1 MFTQYIENKKENI
14 LERLFDCL
22 RIASISADSQYR
34 ETCIKQADWFVNLL
48 EGWGYKAELWHATT
62 ANGLPAVYAQNK
74 QIEGR
79 PTILFYGHYDVQP
92 VDPLALWDSAPFE
105 PIIRNNC
112 IFARGANDDKG
123 QLFTFLE
130 ALHGLDN
137 IDNPPNINI
146 KIFLE
151 GEEESGSPSLKG
163 ILEKH
168 KNSLACDVVLVS
180 DVDMWSP
187 NQPAFTIMLKGK
199 VAFEATLTGPLR
211 DLHSGLY
218 GGPVSNPAVIL
229 SRIIGKMYDDNNHVL
244 IPGFYD
250 NIKEID
256 AHIKKSW
263 KPLNEHILKNME
275 DVGMTVAG
283 GEHGYTALEQNW
295 CRPTLEIN
303 GLTSGYQGE
312 GGKTIIPSKAS
323 VKISCRLVEGQ
334 DPDKIL
340 QSFIEFFHAHCPKD
354 IRVRFEG
361 EAGARAFV
369 VDHNDPFVQKA
380 KIALNDVFKDDCLLV
395 GCGASIPAAIDLKE
409 ITNAPIIL
417 GGWGQPSDAIHAP
430 NENYSLDR
438 FFKGIEGWGAILK
451 AFEKKDTL

>member
-1 MFTQYIENKKENI
+1 MLSQYIENEKENI
-14 LERLFDCL
+14 LARLFECL
-22 RIASISADSQYR
+22 RIASISADLQYKD
-34 ETCIKQADWFVNLL
+34 TCFKQADWFVNLL
-48 EGWGYKAELWHATT
+48 TLWGYKAELWHAKTPD
-62 ANGLPAVYAQNK
+62 GLPAVYAQNE

-79 PTILFYGHYDVQP
+79 PTILFYGHCDVQP
-92 VDPLALWDSAPFE
+92 VDPITLWDSDPFE
-105 PIIRNNC
+105 PIIKDNH

-130 ALHGLDN
+130 ALHAYDHTNNPLDM
-137 IDNPPNINI
+137 NI

-163 ILEKH
+163 ILDSH
-168 KNSLACDVVLVS
+168 KDSLGCDVVLVS

-187 NQPAFTIMLKGK
+187 SQPAFTTMLKGK
-199 VAFEATLTGPLR
+199 VAFEVTLIGPVR

-229 SRIIGKMYDDNNHVL
+229 SRIIGKMFDDNNHVL
-244 IPGFYD
+244 VPGFYD
-250 NIKEID
+250 DIKEVD
-256 AHIKKSW
+256 GAIKQSW
-263 KPLNEHILKNME
+263 IPLNDHILKNMA

-283 GEHGYTALEQNW
+283 GEYGYTALEQNW

-323 VKISCRLVEGQ
+323 AKISCRLVDGQ

-340 QSFIEFFHAHCPKD
+340 NAFHGFFNEHCPKD
-354 IRVRFEG
+354 IKVHFEG

-369 VDHNDPFVQKA
+369 VDHYDPFVQKA
-380 KIALNDVFKDDCLLV
+380 KKALDNVFKDECLLI

-438 FFKGIEGWGAILK
+438 FFKGIKGWGAILK
-451 AFEKKDTL
+451 AFET

>member
-1 MFTQYIENKKENI
+1 MFAQYIENEKKSI
-14 LERLFDCL
+14 LERLFECL

-34 ETCIKQADWFVNLL
+34 DTCLKQANWLIELF
-48 EGWGYKAELWHATT
+48 ERWGYQAELWQADV
-62 ANGLPAVYAQNK
+62 ADGLPTVFAQNE
-74 QIEGR
+74 QIDGR

-92 VDPLALWDSAPFE
+92 VDPITLWDSDPFE
-105 PIIRNNC
+105 PIIKDNY

-130 ALHGLDN
+130 ALHAFDIVGNSLN
-137 IDNPPNINI
+137 LNI

-163 ILEKH
+163 ILDSH
-168 KNSLACDVVLVS
+168 KNQLACDVVLVS

-187 NQPAFTIMLKGK
+187 TQPAFTTMLKGK
-199 VAFEATLTGPLR
+199 AAFEVTLTGPIR

-229 SRIIGKMYDDNNHVL
+229 SRIIGKMFDDNNHVL

-250 NIKEID
+250 DIKEID
-256 AHIKKSW
+256 ANIKQNW
-263 KPLNEHILKNME
+263 APLNEHLLKNMA
-275 DVGMTVAG
+275 DVGMTVPG
-283 GEHGYTALEQNW
+283 GEKGYTALEQNW

-323 VKISCRLVEGQ
+323 AKISCRLVEGQ
-334 DPDKIL
+334 DPNKIL
-340 QSFIEFFHAHCPKD
+340 KSFHEFFHKHCPTD
-354 IRVRFEG
+354 IKVNFEG

-380 KIALNDVFKDDCLLV
+380 KNALDDIFKDECLLI

-430 NENYSLDR
+430 NENYSLGR
-438 FFKGIEGWGAILK
+438 FFKGIEGWGAILQ
-451 AFEKKDTL
+451 AFEKKEIL